1 MKSLEHGAK
10 VFFCLAA
17 WGAGMLAGGCNMAP
31 SHTMSVDA
39 ITDGPARFSGV
50 SYRLVARD
58 PVLMREVLQYNLA
71 TTCVTAALAG
81 KGMFVPAD
89 NVPPELLVEVD
100 YGEAPMLVL
109 PGMPRLHE
117 LYLQLS
123 ARKYRADAPARNF
136 KGEEVWNVRV
146 SLKDPNPALE
156 RMLPL
161 LAAVATDYAGQDHQP
176 DSAIEVADTAPTVVA
191 VKNAVVGG
199 GAGIKPGSPGS

>member
-1 MKSLEHGAK
+1 MKSLDHGAK
-10 VFFCLAA
+10 VLFCLAA
-17 WGAGMLAGGCNMAP
+17 WGMSLLVGGCNMAP
-31 SHTMSVDA
+31 SHTMSIDA
-39 ITDGPARFSGV
+39 ITDGPAKFSGV

-58 PVLMREVLQYNLA
+58 PVLTREVLQYNLA

-123 ARKYRADAPARNF
+123 ARKYRAEAPARNF

-146 SLKDPNPALE
+146 SLKDPSPALE
-156 RMLPL
+156 RVLPL

-176 DSAIEVADTAPTVVA
+176 DNAIEVADTAPTVVA
-191 VKNAVVGG
+191 VKNAAVGV
-199 GAGIKPGSPGS
+199 GAGTKPRS